1 MPVEIRELQVKVT
14 VNQPS
19 GQQERSGA
27 AAAPHAGDKE
37 EEQALINQC
46 IEQVLDILNNK
57 KER

>member
-27 AAAPHAGDKE
+27 ASVPQTGDKE
-37 EEQALINQC
+37 EQQALINQC
-46 IEQVLDILNNK
+46 IEQVLDILNSK